1 MLRIAQLCIYL
12 AVIVAV
18 FNKPLS
24 YISMRFRLITAN
36 IPYERSYAK
45 WYCTLIFNDARTMSR
60 NVWYSG
66 SVRKLQTTSNHCVD
80 KEYLACLIDNIIN
93 DKLLALHRYPQ
104 GLDLRVII
112 GTKDELSRLRLKN
125 LKGITDTGCT
135 LQSVDAAI
143 RIFNGLPNIIC

>member
-66 SVRKLQTTSNHCVD
+66 SVRKLQASTSVYP
-80 KEYLACLIDNIIN
+80 ESLAIRLENMIS

-112 GTKDELSRLRLKN
+112 GTKDELSKFRSKN

-135 LQSVDAAI
+135 LQSVDTAI